1 MLLSHRARLLE
12 LWRIAASYRLDTHLS
27 VEEAPQLQPIARL
40 LRLHPAAWGKKH
52 QPNAVKYALEDMGT
66 LFLKL
71 GQLLSTR
78 RDLVPPSIIEQ
89 LVQLQ
94 DQVKPF
100 AVDTA
105 IAQIEDNKHGLGQ
118 TIDSLFARFDTKPLA
133 AASIAQVHTAAL
145 PDGREV
151 VVKVVR
157 PDIRNTIIADFELL
171 REVASWASARIEA
184 ARAVHIIDIVEDY
197 RQVMLNELDLTLEAD
212 NTTKMRNNFLGS
224 ALMYVPEVYDASKN
238 VMIMERIQGVPISQV
253 EIFDQLGY
261 DRAAL
266 AKKGLTIFFTQVF
279 RDNFFH
285 ADMHP
290 GNVFVE
296 TPPVKT
302 LNLSASSDA
311 GANAGPIDLGHE
323 PRYIGLDCAI
333 MGTLSKEDQ
342 LIVARMLLA
351 VMNNNFTAL
360 VDIVSRAS
368 WIPPNTDK
376 HALIRDMRRTVGPML
391 QKSINEIDFAGVLM
405 QILDIARRH
414 HMSIPPQL
422 TLLLKTLVH
431 VEGLGRDLYP
441 ELDIWSLAKPILS
454 GWIKE
459 QLDPMRNLQQLRK
472 QLPEILLSSTDIPKL
487 LDQGLQ
493 SLASQGSRQDSQL
506 REMQQI
512 RADMLNDRRRDWLAL
527 AGFGISIAIATQV
540 IGWLAPLFYIL
551 AVLAVIWR
559 ILA

>member
-1 MLLSHRARLLE
+1 MLLSHRKRLLE
-12 LWRIAASYRLDTHLS
+12 LWRIAASYRIDTHFP
-27 VEEAPQLQPIARL
+27 VEDAAPLQPLARL
-40 LRLHPAAWGKKH
+40 IRLHPAAWGKKH
-52 QPNAVKYALEDMGT
+52 QPNGIKYALEDMGT

-78 RDLVPPSIIEQ
+78 RDLVPPNIIDQ
-89 LVQLQ
+89 LIQLQ
-94 DQVKPF
+94 DKVKSF
-100 AVDTA
+100 APEIA
-105 IAQIEDNKHGLGQ
+105 IAQIQDPKQGLGLS
-118 TIDSLFARFDTKPLA
+118 IDTLFARFDLKPLA

-145 PDGREV
+145 HDGREV

-157 PDIRNTIIADFELL
+157 PDIRATIITDFELL
-171 REVASWASARIEA
+171 RELASWVSARIEA
-184 ARAVHIIDIVEDY
+184 ARALHVIDLVEDY

-212 NTTKMRNNFLGS
+212 NTTKMRNNFLDS
-224 ALMYVPEVYDASKN
+224 ALMYVPEVYDAAKN
-238 VMIMERIQGVPISQV
+238 VMVMERIQGVPISQV
-253 EIFDQLGY
+253 EVFDQLGY

-266 AKKGLTIFFTQVF
+266 AEMGLTIFFTQVF

-296 TPPVKT
+296 TPPVQMLT
-302 LNLSASSDA
+302 ADM
-311 GANAGPIDLGHE
+311 ANVDLGHA

-333 MGTLSKEDQ
+333 MGTLSKDDQ

-351 VMNNNFTAL
+351 VMNNNFSAM
-360 VDIVSRAS
+360 VDIVSRAG
-368 WIPPNTDK
+368 WIPPSADK
-376 HALIRDMRRTVGPML
+376 HALMRDMSRTVGPML
-391 QKSINEIDFAGVLM
+391 NKSINEIDFAGVLM

-422 TLLLKTLVH
+422 MLLLKTLVH

-441 ELDIWSLAKPILS
+441 DLDIWSLAKPILS
-454 GWIKE
+454 SWIKE
-459 QLDPMRNLQQLRK
+459 QLDPVRNLQQLRG
-472 QLPEILLSSTDIPKL
+472 QLPEILLSATDIPKL

-506 REMQQI
+506 REIQQL

-527 AGFGISIAIATQV
+527 AGFGITIAAATQV
-540 IGWLAPLFYIL
+540 GWFAPIFYIFAL
-551 AVLAVIWR
+551 LIVVWR
-559 ILA
+559 ILS

>member
-1 MLLSHRARLLE
+1 MLLSHRTRLLE
-12 LWRIAASYRLDTHLS
+12 LWRIAASYRLDTHFP
-27 VEEAPQLQPIARL
+27 VEEAPHLQPVARL

-78 RDLVPPSIIEQ
+78 RDLVPPEIIEQ
-89 LVQLQ
+89 LIQLQ
-94 DQVKPF
+94 DKVKPF
-100 AVDTA
+100 DVATA
-105 IAQIEDNKHGLGQ
+105 IAQIEDSKYGLGQ
-118 TIDSLFARFDTKPLA
+118 NIDSLFTRFDTKPLA

-157 PDIRNTIIADFELL
+157 PDIQKTIVADFELL
-171 REVASWASARIEA
+171 RELASWASARIEA
-184 ARAVHIIDIVEDY
+184 ARAVHLIDIVEDY

-224 ALMYVPEVYDASKN
+224 ALMYVPEVYNASKN

-253 EIFDQLGY
+253 EVFDKLGY

-266 AKKGLTIFFTQVF
+266 AEKGLTIFFTQVF

-302 LNLSASSDA
+302 LNSEIT
-311 GANAGPIDLGHE
+311 PVDLGHA

-360 VDIVSRAS
+360 VDIVSRAG

-376 HALIRDMRRTVGPML
+376 HALVRDMRRTVGPMV

-422 TLLLKTLVH
+422 MLLLKTLVH

-441 ELDIWSLAKPILS
+441 DLDIWSLAKPILS

-459 QLDPMRNLQQLRK
+459 QLDPMRNLQQLRQ

-487 LDQGLQ
+487 LNQGLQ

-527 AGFGISIAIATQV
+527 AGFAISIAIATQV
-540 IGWLAPLFYIL
+540 IGWLSPLFYIL
-551 AVLAVIWR
+551 AVLAVLWR